1 MPHLVD
7 HKLKDLL
14 SPRSNYVNTIGKFY
28 KEEEEMVKKLD
39 FYNPEALSLKSL
51 FSLKVSKECAP
62 KIIGRRKRSMDDARV
77 FSHQKG
83 EKEQVR
89 QSSNDVILPDISND
103 LNLRLRE
110 IENDNILSKNLNVKK
125 MENLA
130 NENRLETER
139 RELTEKINAIKN
151 ERNENTNNLLNIQKE
166 IQNMEIGVGILAKDI
181 KINDTT
187 TNNKIETLKTFR
199 RQATRN
205 TELLHMAMILAQK
218 EFDKKDRLMSQ
229 IKTDIESQLK
239 EKETLRIN
247 INNCKIKLDTL
258 NKKLNLVKNQLML
271 HYHVLLNEG
280 RDTRHEGLAWIIKAI
295 WNLGCNVIISYLPNF
310 LDEKAIEYL
319 FSSAQKD
326 VELHKLKTQI
336 DDTKLIMKCS
346 IKDKK
351 QKRSLMSSDF
361 FKTKFN
367 VSQKIIF
374 LIHFLF

>member
-1 MPHLVD
+1 
-7 HKLKDLL
+7 
-14 SPRSNYVNTIGKFY
+14 VNTIGKFY